1 MLTRNYN
8 HCHYSNH
15 ATCNGVSAPPR
26 SNSLGIDGIITNDP
40 NPFTSSTKISFRTA
54 GGHTLI
60 QVIDTMGRL
69 IKALLERDYTAPA
82 QDFVD
87 FNAEGLPNGI
97 YYARFQNGVVQKVRP
112 MLKVR

>member
-1 MLTRNYN
+1 LFKT
-8 HCHYSNH
+8 S
-15 ATCNGVSAPPR
+15 ATCNGGTTSPR
-26 SNSLGIDGIITNDP
+26 SNSLGIDGFITNDP
-40 NPFTSSTKISFRTA
+40 NPFTSSTRISFRTA

-69 IKALLERDYTAPA
+69 IKNLLEKDYTAPA
-82 QDFVD
+82 EDFVD
-87 FNAEGLPNGI
+87 FDSEGLPNGV